1 VNFARRIFAKPAYE
15 PDDWFIR
22 IAVAIL
28 YLAFGLDKFVATREW
43 VPFFRQVGIGDW
55 FRVATGA
62 IEMGGA
68 LLVAIPR
75 TALAGLLLLACVTAS
90 AALIWA
96 VALSRPGDGVVP
108 GGLRVALAV
117 IAWMRWR
124 ECVHQGALHVVQSM
138 ITLGSCGAGLPP
150 TPASRCGICPPA

>member
-1 VNFARRIFAKPAYE
+1 VNFARRIFAKPTYE
-15 PDDWFIR
+15 PDDRFIR

-55 FRVATGA
+55 FRVATGS

-75 TALAGLLLLACVTAS
+75 TALAGLLLLACVMAS
-90 AALIWA
+90 AAPIWA
-96 VALSRPGDGVVP
+96 MELGQAGNAAVP
-108 GGLRVALAV
+108 GGLGLGLLL

-124 ECVHQGALHVVQSM
+124 ECEFG
-138 ITLGSCGAGLPP
+138 
-150 TPASRCGICPPA
+150 